1 MSPLTVEDLVSVYV
15 TIRDRKRELEASV
28 AEQVKELDEELSII
42 ASALLDACKDTGA
55 DSIRTKS
62 GTVIRSVKSKYWTN
76 DWESMWAFI
85 RDNNAM
91 ELLEKRIHQTNMKQ
105 FLEENQDK
113 HPAGL
118 NIDSEFTITVRKK

>member
-118 NIDSEFTITVRKK
+118 NIDSEYTITVRKK

>member
-1 MSPLTVEDLVSVYV
+1 MSPLSMEDLVSVYV
-15 TIRDRKRELEASV
+15 TIRDRKREIEAQV
-28 AEQVKELDEELSII
+28 AEQIKELDEELSII
-42 ASALLDACKDTGA
+42 SAALLDACKDIGA

>member
-1 MSPLTVEDLVSVYV
+1 MSPLSMEDLVTVYV
-15 TIRDRKRELEASV
+15 TIRDRKREIEAQV
-28 AEQVKELDEELSII
+28 AEQIKELDEELSII
-42 ASALLDACKDTGA
+42 SAALLDACKDIGA

>member
-85 RDNNAM
+85 RENNAM

>member
-42 ASALLDACKDTGA
+42 AAALLDACKDTGA

-118 NIDSEFTITVRKK
+118 NIDSEYTITVRKK

>member
-1 MSPLTVEDLVSVYV
+1 MSPLSMEDLVSVYV
-15 TIRDRKRELEASV
+15 TIRDRKREIEVQV
-28 AEQVKELDEELSII
+28 AEQIKELDEELSII
-42 ASALLDACKDTGA
+42 SAALLDACKDIGA